1 MSLLKSINDKW
12 CRFQGEL
19 FPEIG
24 SEVGPLTKKYELF
37 VYVLEMVYPE
47 SFIHNV
53 PQKDGRPEASRVNM
67 ARAFLAKAVWTFPP
81 RGP

>member
-37 VYVLEMVYPE
+37 VYVLEMVYG
-47 SFIHNV
+47 SICIKV
-53 PQKDGRPEASRVNM
+53 PK
-67 ARAFLAKAVWTFPP
+67 PP
-81 RGP
+81 QEIPVMPS